1 MYRSSNISIL
11 GGAGAITLFALQ
23 AALGDDGVAI
33 ASAQM
38 KDRARMNCGAQIECV
53 TPDGHAGQVSRLPVQ
68 EPTATALIMDDDTVT
83 CVLPEGETNFV
94 IELPQTALPERFT
107 FLNENAGARGEL
119 RIAVSNH
126 RLAAK
131 SPEWTEVD
139 GVIPFAHKRLFGV
152 SLLGIEA
159 KFVRLSFH
167 VEKNGRS
174 VALAAYGNKLLSGVT
189 DRSDETA
196 PPRTRLEGS
205 GLEDALDSK
214 FARLH
219 SSGSTLLLTSNS
231 LSVAPLPQMAHD

>member
-1 MYRSSNISIL
+1 MYRFSNIRFL
-11 GGAGAITLFALQ
+11 GVAGAIYLFALQ
-23 AALGDDGVAI
+23 AALADDRATKNPT
-33 ASAQM
+33 AQI

-83 CVLPEGETNFV
+83 CLLPEGETNFV

-107 FLNENAGARGEL
+107 FLNENAGAQGEL
-119 RIAVSNH
+119 RIAVSNQ

-174 VALAAYGNKLLSGVT
+174 VALAAYGNKLL
-189 DRSDETA
+189 RSDETA